1 MGVEGED
8 RAPALHRPRALH
20 RQSQQRLMAEV
31 QPVEGAQR
39 HDDGDALFWESLQ
52 SVDDFHQSRSTL
64 NGFKS
69 PSSTFARAI
78 SRPASRSRTTC
89 APTSRCQWATRNR
102 DMGCPWIAAWRCGDE
117 LAEFQCRDMD
127 GAGRHLDLRTLARQ
141 FV

>member
-8 RAPALHRPRALH
+8 GAPALHRPRALH
-20 RQSQQRLMAEV
+20 RQGQQRLMAEV

-64 NGFKS
+64 YGFKS
-69 PSSTFARAI
+69 PSSTFARSI

-89 APTSRCQWATRNR
+89 TPTSPCQWPPRTRR
-102 DMGCPWIAAWRCGDE
+102 LGYPWVAA
-117 LAEFQCRDMD
+117 
-127 GAGRHLDLRTLARQ
+127 
-141 FV
+141 